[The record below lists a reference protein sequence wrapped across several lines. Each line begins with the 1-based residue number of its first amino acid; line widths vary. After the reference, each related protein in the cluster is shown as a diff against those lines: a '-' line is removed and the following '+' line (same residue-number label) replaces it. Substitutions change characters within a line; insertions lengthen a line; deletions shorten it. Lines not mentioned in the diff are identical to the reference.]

1 MALRKEGF
9 SSFLK
14 SKNSKKGADHTHTR
28 IPDKNLQIYAGC
40 YDIAS
45 KADSKQFYTKYY
57 HHVFTKKQMEYLTE
71 KQLREDGPIMIDFD
85 FRYSADVT
93 EKQHTTDHIVDIIM
107 LCAEKSKELLNIPSN
122 STMEV
127 FVMEKNDVNCVK
139 DKQLTKD
146 GIHIII
152 GMSVHKGLQVM
163 LRKKMLEEINNIWD
177 DLPITNSWEDV
188 FDEGVTKGQVNW
200 QVYGSRKPGNQAYL
214 IKHHYEINY
223 DGNEWTIQE
232 NNIQDFN
239 TEKNIQKLS
248 ARYTKYPKFEMLEA
262 IEPEFNEACKSLG
275 KKTSDKLNAAGNKQ
289 PKNKSGLLSCTNY
302 FNIRDQETLDSLIED
317 LFDDIDPCDYKL
329 KETHQYTMTLPE
341 SYYGAG
347 SYSKW
352 MRVGWALAST
362 SPKLFLTWLKFSS
375 QDNCRNTLRGANG
388 KFDWS
393 QIPELF
399 NIWKDFD
406 FGTRADG
413 LTHRSIMYW
422 SKVDATEAYE
432 KIHKETIDYFIEE
445 TLQHQQPTEFDIA
458 CVLFHL
464 YKDRFVSVSIKNN
477 CWYEY
482 NQHRWYE
489 IDSGSTLRLLI
500 SRDLWQIY
508 VKKIK
513 EAIDKQAMT
522 DESSEDYKVYTTR
535 TRKLTDIGLILKK
548 TTWKNNIMREAR
560 ELFYDQH
567 FIQKLDQNPY
577 LLCFNNCVVDF
588 KEKTHRAGRPDD
600 YISKC
605 TNIDYIP
612 LSNRKHSDTASEIT
626 EFMSELFPDED
637 LRRYMWEHSASCL
650 VGTNE
655 NQTFNIYTGSGRNGK
670 SKYVDLMGKGLGD
683 YKGTVP
689 ITLITQKRNSIGS
702 TSSEIVQLMGTRYAV
717 MQEPSKGDKINE
729 GIMKEITGG
738 DPIQGRALFRD
749 TVTFIPQFKLVVC
762 TNTLFD
768 IKSND
773 DGTWRRI
780 RKVDFNAKFLKDPYN
795 DEDRFPR
802 DQYPHQFKID
812 KNIDQKFERWAP
824 TFMAMLVDMSYKSQG
839 NVNDCKIVMAASEQ
853 YREGQDY
860 LAEFVRDKIQRKK
873 GGKIKKTIIYDE
885 FRQWY
890 QTNYGRGIPLAREL
904 HEFICRRFG
913 AYKQGGW
920 HNIAIIRDEDE
931 DDDDDDM

>member
-1 MALRKEGF
+1 MALQNDGF
-9 SSFLK
+9 VSFLK
-14 SKNSKKGADHTHTR
+14 TKISKKGAEHTHTR
-28 IPDKNLQIYAGC
+28 IPDKKLNIYAGC
-40 YDIAS
+40 YDIAKS
-45 KADSKQFYTKYY
+45 DKKQFYSKYY
-57 HHVFTKKQMEYLTE
+57 KYVFQNNNFEYLTE
-71 KQLREDGPIMIDFD
+71 KQLRENGPIMIDFD
-85 FRYSADVT
+85 FRYKGDIK
-93 EKQHTTDHIVDIIM
+93 EKQHTADHIIDIIM
-107 LCAEKSKELLNIPSN
+107 LCVDKCKELVNIPDESKV
-122 STMEV
+122 EV
-127 FVMEKNDVNCVK
+127 FVMEKSSVNHIK
-139 DKQLTKD
+139 DKGITKD

-152 GMSVHKGLQVM
+152 GMTMHKGLQVL
-163 LRKKMLEEINNIWD
+163 LRNKILDEINDIWD
-177 DLPITNSWEDV
+177 DLPITNSWNDV
-188 FDEGVTKGQVNW
+188 YDEGVTKGQVNW

-214 IKHHYEINY
+214 IKKHYELDY
-223 DGNEWTIQE
+223 EDSEWSIQE
-232 NNIQDFN
+232 NNIDDFN
-239 TEKNIQKLS
+239 TESYMQKLS
-248 ARYTKYPKFEMLEA
+248 AQYTEYPKFDMLED
-262 IEPEFNEACKSLG
+262 IEKDFGDACKSLG
-275 KKTSDKLNAAGNKQ
+275 KKHSDKK
-289 PKNKSGLLSCTNY
+289 PEVMMKPSKMKNGLMSCSNY
-302 FNIRDQETLDSLIED
+302 FSIRDQETLDALIED
-317 LFDDIDPCDYKL
+317 IFDDIDPCDYKL
-329 KETHQYTMTLPE
+329 KETHQYTMTLPV
-341 SYYGAG
+341 SYYGPG
-347 SYSKW
+347 SYTKW

-375 QDNCRNTLRGANG
+375 QDNCRNTLRGSNG

-393 QIPELF
+393 QVPELF

-406 FGTRADG
+406 FGTRTDG

-422 SKVDATEAYE
+422 SKVDARDEYE

-445 TLQHQQPTEFDIA
+445 TLQHPQPTEFDLA

-464 YKDRFVSVSIKNN
+464 YKDRFVSVSIRNN

-482 NQHRWYE
+482 IQNRWYE

-500 SRDLWQIY
+500 SKDLWQIY
-508 VKKIK
+508 VKKIR
-513 EAIDKQAMT
+513 EAVGKQAML
-522 DESSEDYKVYTTR
+522 ESDSEEYKVYNAR
-535 TRKLTDIGLILKK
+535 VRKLTDIGLFLKK

-612 LSNRKHSDTASEIT
+612 LESGKHGNTVNEISS
-626 EFMSELFPDED
+626 FMDELFPNEE
-637 LRRYMWEHSASCL
+637 LRQYMWEHSASCL

-655 NQTFNIYTGSGRNGK
+655 NQTFNILTGSGRNGK
-670 SKYVDLMGKGLGD
+670 SKYVDLMSKGLGD

-702 TSSEIVQLMGTRYAV
+702 TSSEIVQLMGTRLAV

-738 DPIQGRALFRD
+738 DPIQGRALFKD
-749 TVTFIPQFKLVVC
+749 TVTFMPQFKLVVC

-780 RKVDFNAKFLKDPYN
+780 RLVDFVAKFLDKPYE
-795 DEDRFPR
+795 DEDKFPR

-812 KNIDQKFERWAP
+812 KNIDQKFDKWAP
-824 TFMAMLVDMSYKSQG
+824 AFMAMLVDMSYRMQG
-839 NVNDCKIVMAASEQ
+839 NVNDCKIVMASSEQ

-860 LAEFVRDKIQRKK
+860 LAEFVRDKIQRRK
-873 GGKIKKTIIYDE
+873 GGKIKKTEVYE
-885 FRQWY
+885 HFRQWY

-904 HEFICRRFG
+904 HEFLCRRFG

-920 HNIAIIRDEDE
+920 HNVSIIYDEDE
-931 DDDDDDM
+931 EEDDDM

>member
-1 MALRKEGF
+1 MASQKEGF
-9 SSFLK
+9 LSFIK
-14 SKNSKKGADHTHTR
+14 SKISKKGDDHTHTR
-28 IPDKNLQIYAGC
+28 IPDKKLSIFAGC
-40 YDIAS
+40 YNIGKNDT
-45 KADSKQFYTKYY
+45 KAFYKKYY
-57 HHVFTKKQMEYLTE
+57 NHVFKNKNHEYLTE

-85 FRYSADVT
+85 FRYKGDVK
-93 EKQHTTDHIVDIIM
+93 EKQHTAEHIIDIIM
-107 LCAEKSKELLNIPSN
+107 LCVEKLKELVAVPDN
-122 STMEV
+122 STIEV
-127 FVMEKNDVNCVK
+127 FVMEKSDVNCVK
-139 DKQLTKD
+139 EKNITKD

-152 GMSVHKGLQVM
+152 GTSMHKGLQVL
-163 LRKKMLEEINNIWD
+163 LREKILEEIDHIWD
-177 DLPITNSWEDV
+177 DLPITNSWQDV

-200 QVYGSRKPGNQAYL
+200 QVYGSRKPGNQIYL
-214 IKHHYEINY
+214 IKKHYNLDY
-223 DGNEWTIQE
+223 DSGEWAIQE
-232 NNIQDFN
+232 NNIEDFN
-239 TEKNIQKLS
+239 TEKSIQKLS
-248 ARYTKYPKFEMLEA
+248 ARYTGYSRFSMLDSVEDD
-262 IEPEFNEACKSLG
+262 FNNACKSLG
-275 KKTSDKLNAAGNKQ
+275 KKQGEKKEIAPAKANKM
-289 PKNKSGLLSCTNY
+289 KNGLISCASY
-302 FNIRDQETLDSLIED
+302 FSIKDQGMLDSMIDD
-317 LFDDIDPCDYKL
+317 LLEDIDPCEYKL

-347 SYSKW
+347 SYTKW

-375 QDNCRNTLRGANG
+375 QDNCRNTLRGSNG

-393 QIPELF
+393 QVQELF
-399 NIWKDFD
+399 NIWKEFD
-406 FGTRADG
+406 FGTRTDG

-422 SKVDATEAYE
+422 SKVDAYEAYE

-445 TLQHQQPTEFDIA
+445 TLQHQQPTEFDLA

-464 YKDRFVSVSIKNN
+464 YKDRFVSVSIRNN

-482 NQHRWYE
+482 IQNRWYE

-500 SRDLWQIY
+500 SKDLWQIY

-513 EAIDKQAMT
+513 EANMQLCMLDA
-522 DESSEDYKVYTTR
+522 DSEEYKMYMTR
-535 TRKLTDIGLILKK
+535 TRKLADIGLYLKK

-577 LLCFNNCVVDF
+577 LLCFSNCVVDF
-588 KEKTHRAGRPDD
+588 KEKLHRAGRPDD

-612 LSNRKHSDTASEIT
+612 LSSGKHGDSLNEIK
-626 EFMSELFPDED
+626 EFMKQLFPDVE
-637 LRRYMWEHSASCL
+637 LLKYMWEHSASCL

-670 SKYVDLMGKGLGD
+670 SKYVDLMAKGLGD

-717 MQEPSKGDKINE
+717 MQEPSKGDRINE

-738 DPIQGRALFRD
+738 DPIQGRALFKD

-780 RKVDFNAKFLKDPYN
+780 RKVDFNAKFLKDPYE
-795 DEDRFPR
+795 DEDNFPR
-802 DQYPHQFKID
+802 DQYPHQFKLD
-812 KNIDQKFERWAP
+812 KNIDQKFARWAP
-824 TFMAMLVDMSYKSQG
+824 AFMAMLVDMAYGLRG

-860 LAEFVRDKIQRKK
+860 LAEFVRDKIQKK
-873 GGKIKKTIIYDE
+873 TGGKIKKTEVYE
-885 FRQWY
+885 HFRQWY

-904 HEFICRRFG
+904 HEFLCRRFG
-913 AYKQGGW
+913 AYKQGW
-920 HNIAIIRDEDE
+920 HNVAIIYDEEE
-931 DDDDDDM
+931 DDDDM